1 LETFERQKV
10 AAEKLRALHEAQ
22 ATAQMQ
28 TQLTNTRVQAQIA
41 ESQGEADLARARKQ
55 AEQTVVVAEAE
66 LAKSRRQAEQT
77 IVLAKAEAEQR
88 MLAGRGESQRIMQT
102 GLSEAAV
109 LMRKIGSFGDPR
121 LYALSRVAESLSQS
135 TQPLVPERVFV
146 AGGGQAGDGQQ
157 AGQGLLGVLIEL
169 LVAEKSGF
177 LTAENTETARLKQF
191 AERMETQAL
200 DSMSKNGQEVTVT
213 AS

>member
-1 LETFERQKV
+1 
-10 AAEKLRALHEAQ
+10 
-22 ATAQMQ
+22 MQ
-28 TQLTNTRVQAQIA
+28 TELTNTRVQAQIA
-41 ESQGEADLARARKQ
+41 ESHGEADLARARKQ
-55 AEQTVVVAEAE
+55 AEQTIVVAEAE

-77 IVLAKAEAEQR
+77 VVLAKAEAEQR

-121 LYALSRVAESLSQS
+121 LFALSRVAESLSQS

-146 AGGGQAGDGQQ
+146 GGGSQNGEGQQ

-177 LTAENTETARLKQF
+177 QTGENQDTARLKQF

-200 DSMSKNGQEVTVT
+200 ESMSKNGQEVSVT
-213 AS
+213 A